1 MNETNLSP
9 EEQTNPNTQEPGLH
23 YTLDGFG
30 VNTLD
35 KLAKW
40 SRFVGIFN
48 IFSGIPMSLTLLI
61 LNPFFF
67 IGVIMIILGVRL
79 VKASTELRLSL
90 LNKNSQNFLL
100 AVDHLRSYIVLT
112 GVLYIIFLV
121 FFFLILIGLVLFG
134 LSVTDFFYGSSEF
147 SAATLFL

>member
-1 MNETNLSP
+1 MNETNLP
-9 EEQTNPNTQEPGLH
+9 PGEQTNPNTQEPGLH

>member
-1 MNETNLSP
+1 MNETNQP
-9 EEQTNPNTQEPGLH
+9 AEKQTNPFAEESALH
-23 YTLDGFG
+23 YPLDGFG
-30 VNTLD
+30 VNTLE

-48 IFSGIPMSLTLLI
+48 IFSGIPMSLTLLL

-79 VKASTELRLSL
+79 VKASTELRLSI
-90 LNKNSQNFLL
+90 LNKNSQNFLI

-134 LSVTDFFYGSSEF
+134 FSVTEFFYGASEF
-147 SAATLFL
+147 SAFTLFP

>member
-1 MNETNLSP
+1 MNESNFPP
-9 EEQTNPNTQEPGLH
+9 EDQNTTYTDESALH
-23 YTLDGFG
+23 YPLDGFG
-30 VNTLD
+30 VNTLE

-48 IFSGIPMSLTLLI
+48 IFSGIPISLTLLI

-79 VKASTELRLSL
+79 VKASSELRLSI
-90 LNKNSQNFLL
+90 LNKNSQNFLI

-121 FFFLILIGLVLFG
+121 FFFLILIGLALFG
-134 LSVTDFFYGSSEF
+134 LSVTEFFYGASEL
-147 SAATLFL
+147 SAATLI

>member
-23 YTLDGFG
+23 YPLDGFG